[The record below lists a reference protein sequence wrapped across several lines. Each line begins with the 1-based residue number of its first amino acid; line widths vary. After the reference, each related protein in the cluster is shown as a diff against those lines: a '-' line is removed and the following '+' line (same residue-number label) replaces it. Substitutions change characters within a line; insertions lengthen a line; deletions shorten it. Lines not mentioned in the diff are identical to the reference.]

1 MMTRIFIFYLLCI
14 SSLGFAQE
22 KEYDLK
28 IMGCYK
34 GSESNQQVDGIS
46 KYWVSCRLD
55 KGKSILLFVAIDQNG
70 NVQQTTENGSWWTS
84 NGKYYELHKTDNV
97 TDIYNYSVLPNGD
110 VKFKSIELLGKS
122 DTTYEFIDSKIEDD

>member
-1 MMTRIFIFYLLCI
+1 
-14 SSLGFAQE
+14 
-22 KEYDLK
+22 
-28 IMGCYK
+28 MGCYK

-55 KGKSILLFVAIDQNG
+55 KGKSILLFVTIDQNG
-70 NVQQTTENGSWWTS
+70 NVQQTTENGNWWTS

-97 TDIYNYSVLPNGD
+97 TDVYSYSVLPNGD
-110 VKFKSIELLGKS
+110 VKFKSIELLGKL